1 MLNIEWRE
9 FAPLLAE
16 FPNGI
21 VAIDIETTGLSPLL
35 DRVIEL
41 AAYKVKEGSIEVWDQ
56 LIDPKIEIPQN
67 TVDIHGISQD
77 MVQGKPTLERV
88 WDDFHTFCE
97 DLPIVAH
104 NAKFDVGF
112 LVFATHQM
120 KKNFGTR
127 DVYCSVKASRRA
139 FPSMEN
145 HKLGTL
151 AKSLKISLDNHHRA
165 SDDALAC
172 LSIFNQALKF
182 GQRERVLKDSKLFNT
197 KDFHL
202 ENLNKLPERLSVLK
216 KKVERQ
222 TVVDIKYK
230 GGSHKGKFRPVKPI
244 SLLPLPGGNV
254 LYALCLLTNLHK
266 SFALHKISEVKE
278 LNADEIAKRF
288 EGLKRFLEESKKT
301 V

>member
-1 MLNIEWRE
+1 MLNIDWRE

-41 AAYKVKEGSIEVWDQ
+41 AAYKVKDGKVEVWEE
-56 LIDPKIEIPQN
+56 LFDPKIEIPQN

-77 MVQGKPTLERV
+77 MVEGKPTLESL

-120 KKNFGTR
+120 KKNFGER
-127 DVYCSVKASRRA
+127 EVYCSVKASRRA

-151 AKSLKISLDNHHRA
+151 AKSLKIGLENHHRA

-172 LSIFNQALKF
+172 LSIFNQAIKF
-182 GQRERVLKDSKLFNT
+182 GPKERVLKDSRLFNT

-202 ENLNKLPERLSVLK
+202 DTLNKLPQRLSPLK

-254 LYALCLLTNLHK
+254 LYALCLLSNLHK
-266 SFALHKISEVKE
+266 SFALHKISDVKE
-278 LNADEIAKRF
+278 LSADEIAQRF
-288 EGLKRFLEESKKT
+288 HNLKALLEESKKSI
-301 V
+301 

>member
-1 MLNIEWRE
+1 MLNIDWRE
-9 FAPLLAE
+9 FAPLLDQ

-41 AAYKVKEGSIEVWDQ
+41 AAIKVKNGQVEFWDQ

-77 MVQGKPTLERV
+77 MVEGKPKLEQV
-88 WDDFHTFCE
+88 WDEFHTFCG
-97 DLPIVAH
+97 DLPLIAH

-120 KKNFGTR
+120 KKNFGSR
-127 DVYCSVKASRRA
+127 DVYCSVKASRKA
-139 FPSMEN
+139 FPHMEN
-145 HKLGTL
+145 HRLGTL
-151 AKSLKISLDNHHRA
+151 AKTLKIKLENHHRA
-165 SDDALAC
+165 SDDAYAC
-172 LSIFNQALKF
+172 LCVFNEAIRHGNVEK
-182 GQRERVLKDSKLFNT
+182 VLKDSKLFNT

-202 ENLNKLPERLSVLK
+202 DNLNKLPARLEVLK

-266 SFALHKISEVKE
+266 SFALSKITEVKE
-278 LNADEIAKRF
+278 LSADDIAKRF
-288 EGLKRFLEESKKT
+288 TDLKRLIEGSKKSP
-301 V
+301 